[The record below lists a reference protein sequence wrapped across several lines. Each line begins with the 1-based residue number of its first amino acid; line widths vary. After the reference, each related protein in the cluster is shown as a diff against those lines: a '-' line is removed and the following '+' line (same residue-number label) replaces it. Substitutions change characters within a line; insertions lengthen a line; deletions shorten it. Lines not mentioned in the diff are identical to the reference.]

1 MTMTQEEI
9 EAIGK
14 EVAKHLAIQTKRT
27 LTFSEA
33 VEYTGFTTSYL
44 YKLMSQRIVPY
55 YKPNGKTCFFDR
67 AELENWMLSN
77 RVSTANEIGSKA
89 RSYTFRN
96 SLI

>member
-1 MTMTQEEI
+1 MTQEEL

-14 EVAKHLAIQTKRT
+14 EVAKHIAIQTKRI

-55 YKPNGKTCFFDR
+55 YKPNGKSCFFDR

-77 RVSTANEIGSKA
+77 RVTTNAELDSEA
-89 RSYTFRN
+89 RSYTL
-96 SLI
+96 SKYH